1 MFTDMSTMSSLGA
14 EVDALSELLA
24 RTRDRLVTLTEPLNS
39 SEHEDVLAS
48 IYEAERLLRA
58 AERSLVRASRAIR

>member
-1 MFTDMSTMSSLGA
+1 MSAMSSLGA